1 MNQTEKRFD
10 NWTDVDCN
18 ECANYWTS
26 SCDGAS
32 EGARKPCNSF
42 IAQRSVNIPAEI
54 KSLRKQVK
62 GLETSLKL
70 TQLLL
75 LSVMIVLIWQILERM
90 I

>member
-1 MNQTEKRFD
+1 MSQTEKRFD

-42 IAQRSVNIPAEI
+42 IAQRNVNIPAEI
-54 KSLRKQVK
+54 KSLRKQIE
-62 GLETSLKL
+62 GLKTSLTV
-70 TQLLL
+70 TQWVLQIIM
-75 LSVMIVLIWQILERM
+75 VVLIWQILRG
-90 I
+90 

>member
-10 NWTDVDCN
+10 NWTDVDCV

-26 SCDGAS
+26 SCDGIS
-32 EGARKPCNSF
+32 DGARKPCNSF

-54 KSLRKQVK
+54 KSLRKQVEHLK
-62 GLETSLKL
+62 TSLKA
-70 TQLLL
+70 TQWSL
-75 LSVMIVLIWQILERM
+75 LSVMILLIWQILERM